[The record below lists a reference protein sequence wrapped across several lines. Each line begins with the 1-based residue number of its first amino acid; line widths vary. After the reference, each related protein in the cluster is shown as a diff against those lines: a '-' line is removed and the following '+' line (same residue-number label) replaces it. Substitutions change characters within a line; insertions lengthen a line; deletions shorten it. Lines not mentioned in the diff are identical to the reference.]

1 MRRGGSVVSVAVAAR
16 RERPAR
22 LALLALLGFVG
33 LFLFTACGGGGSP
46 ATTPTEVPTAP
57 TPTGAITLEVPD
69 IAIETYQGEEQLGGS
84 SVQLSEVIGQGK
96 PVVLNFW
103 AALCPPCRAEM
114 PDIQKVHE
122 ARGDEVTIIGLDI
135 GVQQFLGT
143 REQGKELLAELDVHY
158 PAGTTFDEDIVR
170 NYRILGMPT
179 TLFINSDGTLLRS
192 WSGLLNEEKFNEFID
207 QLS

>member
-1 MRRGGSVVSVAVAAR
+1 MT
-16 RERPAR
+16 R
-22 LALLALLGFVG
+22 LATHNRIGLLGLLAFLGLLI
-33 LFLFTACGGGGSP
+33 LTACGGTDPGPGSSTGGSSD
-46 ATTPTEVPTAP
+46 TTIVS
-57 TPTGAITLEVPD
+57 LEVPD
-69 IAIETYQGEEQLGGS
+69 ITIETYQGEEILGGTEIT
-84 SVQLSEVIGQGK
+84 LSEIVGQGK

-122 ARGDEVTIIGLDI
+122 TRGDEVIILGLDI
-135 GVQQFLGT
+135 GPQQLLGT
-143 REQGKELLAELDVHY
+143 RDEGKALLAELNVHY
-158 PAGTTFDEDIVR
+158 PAGTTFDDNIVR
-170 NYRILGMPT
+170 QYRIVGMPT

>member
-1 MRRGGSVVSVAVAAR
+1 MT
-16 RERPAR
+16 R
-22 LALLALLGFVG
+22 LATHNRIGLLGLLAFLGLLI
-33 LFLFTACGGGGSP
+33 LTACGGTDPGPGSSTGGGSSD
-46 ATTPTEVPTAP
+46 TTIVS
-57 TPTGAITLEVPD
+57 LEVPD
-69 IAIETYQGEEQLGGS
+69 ITIETYQGEEILGGTEIT
-84 SVQLSEVIGQGK
+84 LSEIVGQGK

-122 ARGDEVTIIGLDI
+122 TRGDEVIIIGLDI
-135 GVQQFLGT
+135 GPQQLLGT
-143 REQGKELLAELDVHY
+143 RDEGKALLAELDVHY
-158 PAGTTFDEDIVR
+158 PAGTTFDDNIVR
-170 NYRILGMPT
+170 QYRIVGMPT